1 MFCLNKYQQ
10 NIKKVYENL
19 RAYIIN
25 LLCIKQILFRMNEFD
40 KLKVMTL
47 MEDQKKDFAIE
58 TPFPK
63 SNKTVSVWD
72 FE

>member
-1 MFCLNKYQQ
+1 
-10 NIKKVYENL
+10 
-19 RAYIIN
+19 
-25 LLCIKQILFRMNEFD
+25 MNEVD

-47 MEDQKKDFAIE
+47 MEDQKKDFTIE

-63 SNKTVSVWD
+63 SNKIVSVWD